1 MKKRES
7 LRQRINRISIKRI
20 LLRRKSGNIEWVTGL
35 FFILFL
41 VILLCAELQLSVYQ
55 AASLYLEDALAASNL
70 ASAVIDIEEYGISHK
85 VRIADPTRAYDSY
98 LKAVKE
104 NLQLNENWECANST
118 LIAGQVTIASYIVY
132 NVEEE
137 IVKIYYVLNNGRVRE
152 EQGMLGRV
160 TAPNGVP
167 VEETSIYSEISFPV
181 KGFLGISVQA
191 HKGKLVDIVAEE
203 GVAEEG
209 EENEQR
215 EDNT

>member
-1 MKKRES
+1 MKRRES
-7 LRQRINRISIKRI
+7 LQQRINCMQIKRI

-35 FFILFL
+35 FFVLFL
-41 VILLCAELQLSVYQ
+41 VILLCAELQLSVYR

-85 VRIADPTRAYDSY
+85 VRIADPALAYDSF

-104 NLQLNENWECANST
+104 NLQLNESWECTNST
-118 LIAGQVTIASYIVY
+118 LIAGPVAIASYIVY

-137 IVKIYYVLNNGRVRE
+137 NVKIYYVANDGRVRR
-152 EQGMLGRV
+152 EQGRLGGV

-181 KGFLGISVQA
+181 KGFLGTTVQA

-203 GVAEEG
+203 G
-209 EENEQR
+209 ENDEQR
-215 EDNT
+215 EDDT